1 MKSAASRKR
10 VAGGGRGVESVMEGM
25 TMTKILRSA
34 TTGCMPRL
42 RSATRS
48 RMLRLTLA
56 ALLGSSA
63 ASAFAQKAT
72 EMYIPIGQSAGLSGK
87 HTLLARVQSVN
98 EAQRSL
104 TVMHDGT
111 AYTAKL
117 GAQTPVWLDRSGLKQ
132 PNSVGALSDVKPG
145 MTVELKYQKN
155 NRGAGDAEWLKVQVA
170 TP

>member
-10 VAGGGRGVESVMEGM
+10 VAGHGAESVMEGM

-34 TTGCMPRL
+34 MTGQRL
-42 RSATRS
+42 RPTSATTR

-63 ASAFAQKAT
+63 CSALAQKAT
-72 EMYIPIGQSAGLSGK
+72 EMFIPIGQSAGLSGK
-87 HTLLARVQSVN
+87 HTLTALVQSVN

-111 AYTAKL
+111 AYTTKL
-117 GAQTPVWLDRSGLKQ
+117 SAQTPVWLDRSGLKQ
-132 PNSVGALSDVKPG
+132 PNSVGALSDVKAG
-145 MTVELKYQKN
+145 MMVELKYQKN
-155 NRGAGDAEWLKVQVA
+155 NRGAGDAEWVKVQVA
-170 TP
+170 AP